1 MSATTTLTAGP
12 FTDADTGDRLQQI
25 LAATLDLGLQVKQ
38 AHWNLRGAGFRPVHL
53 QLDEIADGL
62 RDSADELAERAVTVG
77 TPADGRSTTVAQTTP
92 LEQLPAGPLGVADA
106 VAGIA
111 ERLDAVAA
119 VAREHLTPLGDAD
132 PASQDVVI
140 ALIRFVEKERWML
153 RAWLTEQAA

>member
-111 ERLDAVAA
+111 ERLDAV
-119 VAREHLTPLGDAD
+119 
-132 PASQDVVI
+132 
-140 ALIRFVEKERWML
+140 
-153 RAWLTEQAA
+153 